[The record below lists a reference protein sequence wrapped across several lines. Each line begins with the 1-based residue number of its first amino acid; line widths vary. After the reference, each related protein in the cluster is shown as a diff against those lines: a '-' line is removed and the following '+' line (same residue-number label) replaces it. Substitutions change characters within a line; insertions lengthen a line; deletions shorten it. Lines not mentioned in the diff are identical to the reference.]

1 LLLSEEQE
9 NIEHYEPIEIN
20 KEDSPVVMPNGIVD
34 QEDAD
39 EKNKSISR
47 YAY

>member
-1 LLLSEEQE
+1 
-9 NIEHYEPIEIN
+9 
-20 KEDSPVVMPNGIVD
+20 VVMPNGIVD

-47 YAY
+47 YAYWLFTPCY